1 MEQIQDID
9 IKRLELNKGQVE
21 GLPKNPRFI
30 RDERYKALVKS
41 IEDAP
46 EMLKLR
52 ELLVVEHGSKFV
64 VIGGNMRLRA
74 CKELGMETV
83 PCKVLPADTPVA
95 KLREYAIKDNNGF
108 GEDDWD
114 ILANE
119 WDAEELQDW
128 GMELPMDWD
137 VDGEGDVTATED
149 DFDESEVT
157 EAVCKRGE
165 VWKLGEHR
173 LMCGDSTSE
182 EDFAKLMGEERA
194 DMVFTDP
201 PYGMFLDVDYD
212 GMFANDDTRAFDTGK
227 RFDKVKGDND
237 DFKPELITTIF
248 DNFGDCP
255 EVFIWGADYFSE
267 LIPNRKDGSWVVWD
281 KRCSAEMDKVAGNTF
296 ELCWSKAKHKRLI
309 ARIEWSGFHGMNGAD
324 SGKRVHPTQKPI
336 ALIDFFIKNWGDKA
350 NIVVDL
356 YGGSGSTMIACEQL
370 NRKCRMMELDPHY
383 CDVIIARWEK
393 LTGQKAERIKD
404 G

>member
-1 MEQIQDID
+1 MEQIKDID
-9 IKRLELNKGQVE
+9 IKRLEVNKGQVE

-128 GMELPMDWD
+128 GMELPMDWVSPD
-137 VDGEGDVTATED
+137 EFGDEISLPDGEQTFKTMTFTLAPEQADAIESALKIVD
-149 DFDESEVT
+149 DAES
-157 EAVCKRGE
+157 
-165 VWKLGEHR
+165 
-173 LMCGDSTSE
+173 
-182 EDFAKLMGEERA
+182 F
-194 DMVFTDP
+194 
-201 PYGMFLDVDYD
+201 
-212 GMFANDDTRAFDTGK
+212 
-227 RFDKVKGDND
+227 
-237 DFKPELITTIF
+237 
-248 DNFGDCP
+248 
-255 EVFIWGADYFSE
+255 
-267 LIPNRKDGSWVVWD
+267 
-281 KRCSAEMDKVAGNTF
+281 GNTN
-296 ELCWSKAKHKRLI
+296 S
-309 ARIEWSGFHGMNGAD
+309 NGN
-324 SGKRVHPTQKPI
+324 K
-336 ALIDFFIKNWGDKA
+336 LY
-350 NIVVDL
+350 NIVSQWE
-356 YGGSGSTMIACEQL
+356 GA
-370 NRKCRMMELDPHY
+370 RK
-383 CDVIIARWEK
+383 
-393 LTGQKAERIKD
+393 
-404 G
+404 

>member
-1 MEQIQDID
+1 
-9 IKRLELNKGQVE
+9 
-21 GLPKNPRFI
+21 
-30 RDERYKALVKS
+30 
-41 IEDAP
+41 
-46 EMLKLR
+46 MLKLR

-137 VDGEGDVTATED
+137 VDGQGDVTATED

-157 EAVCKRGE
+157 ETICKRGE

-173 LMCGDSTSE
+173 LMCGDSTNA
-182 EDFAKLMGEERA
+182 DDVARLMDGERA
-194 DMVFTDP
+194 DITFSSP
-201 PYGMFLDVDYD
+201 PYNMMASGFDKALKSGKVNVTYQIQDGTYNEFSDNLSDEDYADLLDNSMKIGLANSDDVLFNIGILASSKHGVLELLSRNKKKFCDILVWNKDTSIPLGLPSNRGMVSHRCELIFCFNQS
-212 GMFANDDTRAFDTGK
+212 GNRAFSHPQWRGGKWKGEMMINRIDSKNNSDNEYAEIHHATFPVEFAAKVVEAYTEKSVLDLFGGTG
-227 RFDKVKGDND
+227 
-237 DFKPELITTIF
+237 T
-248 DNFGDCP
+248 
-255 EVFIWGADYFSE
+255 
-267 LIPNRKDGSWVVWD
+267 
-281 KRCSAEMDKVAGNTF
+281 
-296 ELCWSKAKHKRLI
+296 
-309 ARIEWSGFHGMNGAD
+309 
-324 SGKRVHPTQKPI
+324 
-336 ALIDFFIKNWGDKA
+336 
-350 NIVVDL
+350 
-356 YGGSGSTMIACEQL
+356 TMIAAEQL
-370 NRKCRMMELDPHY
+370 GRKCYMMELDPHY

-393 LTGQKAERIKD
+393 LTGQKAERIET
-404 G
+404 

>member
-1 MEQIQDID
+1 MENIQDID
-9 IKRLELNKGQVE
+9 IKRLEVNKGQVE

-74 CKELGMETV
+74 CKELGFTSV

-137 VDGEGDVTATED
+137 VDGQGDVTATED

-173 LMCGDSTSE
+173 LMCGDSTNA
-182 EDFAKLMGEERA
+182 DDVARLMDGEA
-194 DMVFTDP
+194 IPLTLTDP
-201 PYGMFLDVDYD
+201 PYRLTTEGGGVLKDSASMKQVRENGVDEFDPLKLNLYSKTNIYTHNKPLIKDYILLAEREGKAYD
-212 GMFANDDTRAFDTGK
+212 LGIYKKQGLPNYKGHLMTDIEYIAIIGEQDPQKGYEFQMYSKVYEGK
-227 RFDKVKGDND
+227 KDNGN
-237 DFKPELITTIF
+237 ELS
-248 DNFGDCP
+248 
-255 EVFIWGADYFSE
+255 YS
-267 LIPNRKDGSWVVWD
+267 
-281 KRCSAEMDKVAGNTF
+281 
-296 ELCWSKAKHKRLI
+296 
-309 ARIEWSGFHGMNGAD
+309 
-324 SGKRVHPTQKPI
+324 KPI
-336 ALIDFFIKNWGDKA
+336 GLCSKFIKLYSKHGDS
-350 NIVVDL
+350 VLDL
-356 YGGSGSTMIACEQL
+356 FGGSGSTLIACEQL
-370 NRKCRMMELDPHY
+370 GRKCRMMELDPHY

-393 LTGQKAERIKD
+393 LTGQKAERISD

>member
-1 MEQIQDID
+1 MENVQDIS
-9 IKRLELNKGQVE
+9 ITKLELNKGQVE

-52 ELLVVEHGSKFV
+52 ELLVVEHGNKFV

-83 PCKVLPADTPVA
+83 PCKVLPADTPTA

-108 GEDDWD
+108 DEDDWD

-119 WDAEELQDW
+119 WDAEELEDW
-128 GMELPMDWD
+128 GVELPMDWD
-137 VDGEGDVTATED
+137 VDGQGDATATED

-173 LMCGDSTSE
+173 LMCGDSTNAY
-182 EDFAKLMGEERA
+182 DVARLMDGETIPLTL
-194 DMVFTDP
+194 TDP
-201 PYGMFLDVDYD
+201 PYRLTTEGGGVLKDSASMKQVRENGVDEFDPLKLNLYSKTNIYTHNKPLIKDYILLAEREGKAYD
-212 GMFANDDTRAFDTGK
+212 LGIYKKQGLPNYKGHLMTDIEYIAIIGEQDPQKGYEFQMYSKVYEGK
-227 RFDKVKGDND
+227 KDNGN
-237 DFKPELITTIF
+237 ELS
-248 DNFGDCP
+248 
-255 EVFIWGADYFSE
+255 YS
-267 LIPNRKDGSWVVWD
+267 
-281 KRCSAEMDKVAGNTF
+281 
-296 ELCWSKAKHKRLI
+296 
-309 ARIEWSGFHGMNGAD
+309 
-324 SGKRVHPTQKPI
+324 KPI
-336 ALIDFFIKNWGDKA
+336 GLCSKFIKLYSKHGDS
-350 NIVVDL
+350 VLDL
-356 YGGSGSTMIACEQL
+356 FGGSGSTLIACEQL
-370 NRKCRMMELDPHY
+370 GRKCRMMELDPHY

-393 LTGQKAERIKD
+393 LTGQKAERISD

>member
-1 MEQIQDID
+1 MENIQDID
-9 IKRLELNKGQVE
+9 IKRLEVNKGQVE

-41 IEDAP
+41 IGDAP

-114 ILANE
+114 VLANE
-119 WDAEELQDW
+119 WDAEELQEW

-173 LMCGDSTSE
+173 LMCGDSTNA
-182 EDFAKLMGEERA
+182 DDVARLMDGESIPLTL
-194 DMVFTDP
+194 TDP
-201 PYGMFLDVDYD
+201 PYRLTTEGGGVLKDSASMKQVRENGVDE
-212 GMFANDDTRAFDTGK
+212 FDPLKLNLYSKT
-227 RFDKVKGDND
+227 NIYTHN
-237 DFKPELITTIF
+237 KPLIK
-248 DNFGDCP
+248 
-255 EVFIWGADYFSE
+255 DYI
-267 LIPNRKDGSWVVWD
+267 L
-281 KRCSAEMDKVAGNTF
+281 
-296 ELCWSKAKHKRLI
+296 L
-309 ARIEWSGFHGMNGAD
+309 
-324 SGKRVHPTQKPI
+324 
-336 ALIDFFIKNWGDKA
+336 
-350 NIVVDL
+350 
-356 YGGSGSTMIACEQL
+356 
-370 NRKCRMMELDPHY
+370 
-383 CDVIIARWEK
+383 
-393 LTGQKAERIKD
+393 AEREGKAY
-404 G
+404 GSAKSHQSRLR

>member
-1 MEQIQDID
+1 MENIQE
-9 IKRLELNKGQVE
+9 IKISKLEVNKGQVE

-114 ILANE
+114 VLANE

-128 GMELPMDWD
+128 GVELPMDWD
-137 VDGEGDVTATED
+137 VEGEQTEVTED

-157 EAVCKRGE
+157 EAVCKCGE

-173 LMCGDSTSE
+173 LMCGDSTNA
-182 EDFAKLMGEERA
+182 DDVARLMDGERA
-194 DMVFTDP
+194 DLCLTDP
-201 PYGMFLDVDYD
+201 PYGIKADKGFSGACGFCGEGKPIDRRHYKDEWDNERPPKEV
-212 GMFANDDTRAFDTGK
+212 FDLIFNTA
-227 RFDKVKGDND
+227 DKA
-237 DFKPELITTIF
+237 IIF
-248 DNFGDCP
+248 GGNFFTDCLPVGNHWLVWNKHNTMPTFGD
-255 EVFIWGADYFSE
+255 AE
-267 LIPNRKDGSWVVWD
+267 LAWTNI
-281 KRCSAEMDKVAGNTF
+281 KRNSVKIYDVEWN
-296 ELCWSKAKHKRLI
+296 SLI
-309 ARIEWSGFHGMNGAD
+309 
-324 SGKRVHPTQKPI
+324 GKEKERFHPTQKPI
-336 ALIDFFIKNWGDKA
+336 KLFADIMAEYTTDGQSVL
-350 NIVVDL
+350 DL
-356 YGGSGSTMIACEQL
+356 FGGSGTTIIAAEQL
-370 NRKCRMMELDPHY
+370 GRKCRMMELDPHY

-393 LTGQKAERIKD
+393 LTGQKAERISD